1 MKRLLALLL
10 ALVMLLSLAACAG
23 EAKEDEKKDRD
34 RNDSD
39 TVVDTDDGNTG
50 DDEAADPGIDLE
62 AEGEQ
67 AMSDERASMAVLVET
82 RDVWLEGKFS
92 FALDEN
98 PKTYEDF
105 VDHIGCE
112 ASFYEYKADDG
123 ERCYTWVAEEDATAK
138 FLAVFWETPQG
149 WTLYSVGSVNVSE

>member
-10 ALVMLLSLAACAG
+10 ALVMLLSLAACTG

-34 RNDSD
+34 RNDSN
-39 TVVDTDDGNTG
+39 TVADTDDGAA
-50 DDEAADPGIDLE
+50 AADPGIDQE

-67 AMSDERASMAVLVET
+67 ALSDERASMAVLVET
-82 RDVWLEGKFS
+82 RDVWLEGRFS

>member
-34 RNDSD
+34 RNDSN
-39 TVVDTDDGNTG
+39 TGADTDDGAV
-50 DDEAADPGIDLE
+50 AADPGVDLE

-67 AMSDERASMAVLVET
+67 ALSDERASMAVLVET
-82 RDVWLEGKFS
+82 RDVWLEGRFS

>member
-1 MKRLLALLL
+1 MKKLLALLL

-34 RNDSD
+34 RNDSN
-39 TVVDTDDGNTG
+39 TVADTDDGAV
-50 DDEAADPGIDLE
+50 AADPGIDL
-62 AEGEQ
+62 AAAGEQ
-67 AMSDERASMAVLVET
+67 ALSDERASMAVLVET
-82 RDVWLEGKFS
+82 RDVWLEGRFS

>member
-10 ALVMLLSLAACAG
+10 ALVMLHSLAACAG

-34 RNDSD
+34 RNDSN
-39 TVVDTDDGNTG
+39 TVADTDDGAA
-50 DDEAADPGIDLE
+50 AADPGVDLE

-67 AMSDERASMAVLVET
+67 ALSDERASMAVLVET
-82 RDVWLEGKFS
+82 RDVWLEGRFS

-123 ERCYTWVAEEDATAK
+123 ERCYTWVAEEDTTAK

>member
-23 EAKEDEKKDRD
+23 EAKEDGKKDRD
-34 RNDSD
+34 RNDSN
-39 TVVDTDDGNTG
+39 TVADTDDGAA
-50 DDEAADPGIDLE
+50 AADPGIDLE

>member
-34 RNDSD
+34 RNDSN
-39 TVVDTDDGNTG
+39 TVADTDDGAA
-50 DDEAADPGIDLE
+50 AADPGVDLE

-67 AMSDERASMAVLVET
+67 ALSDERASMAVLVET
-82 RDVWLEGKFS
+82 RDVWLEGRFC

>member
-34 RNDSD
+34 RNDSN
-39 TVVDTDDGNTG
+39 TVADTDDGAA
-50 DDEAADPGIDLE
+50 AADPGVDLE

-67 AMSDERASMAVLVET
+67 ALSDERASMAVLVET
-82 RDVWLEGKFS
+82 RDVWLEGKFT
-92 FALDEN
+92 FAMDEN

-105 VDHIGCE
+105 VEHIGCE

-123 ERCYTWVAEEDATAK
+123 ERCYTWVAEEDTTAK

>member
-34 RNDSD
+34 RNDSN
-39 TVVDTDDGNTG
+39 TVADTDDGAA
-50 DDEAADPGIDLE
+50 AADPGVDLE

-67 AMSDERASMAVLVET
+67 ALSDERASMAVLVET
-82 RDVWLEGKFS
+82 RDVWLEGRFS

-112 ASFYEYKADDG
+112 ASSYEYKADDG
-123 ERCYTWVAEEDATAK
+123 ERCYTWVAEEDTTAK

>member
-34 RNDSD
+34 RNDSN
-39 TVVDTDDGNTG
+39 TVADTDDGAV
-50 DDEAADPGIDLE
+50 AADPGVDLE

-67 AMSDERASMAVLVET
+67 ALSDERASMAVLVET
-82 RDVWLEGKFS
+82 RDVWLEGRFS

>member
-34 RNDSD
+34 RNDSN
-39 TVVDTDDGNTG
+39 TVADTDDGAA
-50 DDEAADPGIDLE
+50 AADPGVDLE

-67 AMSDERASMAVLVET
+67 AQSDERASKAVLLET
-82 RDVWLEGKFS
+82 RDVWLEGRFS

-105 VDHIGCE
+105 VGHIGCE

-123 ERCYTWVAEEDATAK
+123 ERCYTWVAEEDAAAK